1 MAIAT
6 LERKAPIKDRGPPTV
21 AQGTLVKPAYGS
33 DAGASA
39 GGVSGAGAGGVT
51 GSAAGGSAG
60 SGVAGSVMGAGVM
73 VFCVSCCPSG
83 VVVEVLPKKMKAPT
97 TRTMA
102 ATISAMVALELSL
115 SLRTLN
121 SGFLS

>member
-39 GGVSGAGAGGVT
+39 GGVSGAGAG
-51 GSAAGGSAG
+51 
-60 SGVAGSVMGAGVM
+60 GVAGSVMGAGVM

-115 SLRTLN
+115 VLRTLK